1 VQLKKLSL
9 HLDLITEIDG
19 QLMKKGGGS
28 WQSQSV
34 KPEFATEKM
43 IPQLIKGHDRAYPT
57 KYDTGSGFF
66 LHH

>member
-1 VQLKKLSL
+1 
-9 HLDLITEIDG
+9 
-19 QLMKKGGGS
+19 MKKGGGS

>member
-28 WQSQSV
+28 WQSQS
-34 KPEFATEKM
+34 KPEFAAEKM